1 MIKCSVNNHF
11 RRLKLTWPIITA
23 IGSSWLKEAYYNK
36 TSYQRKN
43 TLAIIQLM
51 NSENEVQWILL
62 YNYFI
67 FIVILFAIFYARV
80 KNEDFGQF

>member
-1 MIKCSVNNHF
+1 
-11 RRLKLTWPIITA
+11 
-23 IGSSWLKEAYYNK
+23 
-36 TSYQRKN
+36 
-43 TLAIIQLM
+43 M

-80 KNEDFGQF
+80 KDEDFGKFWTSNYRPI